1 MPDYIALGT
10 DVALAVISFTGA
22 YYAFVASE
30 LFKGDLIMEKVWRLS
45 TTAFAILAFFA
56 VFDFLLTLVSSP
68 LDWLHLVRLA
78 SVFAIGIFVFAV
90 IMLVSWGRSPT
101 ESRTQR

>member
-1 MPDYIALGT
+1 MTDYIVLGT

-22 YYAFVASE
+22 YYSFVASG
-30 LFKGDLIMEKVWRLS
+30 LFNGDLIMEKVWRFWTAAFVIVAFS
-45 TTAFAILAFFA
+45 T
-56 VFDFLLTLVSSP
+56 VFDFLLTLESSP
-68 LDWLHLVRLA
+68 LGWLHLVRVA

-101 ESRTQR
+101 ESRTRR